1 MGTRRGCFVVGSSET
16 IYSYRFTS
24 FYHVLSIL
32 FLFCLVLT
40 QSFIGSDI
48 SARAIAA
55 AQHNWSRAK
64 HGLKSYPSSSSSSL
78 SSSSNSLPQSSK
90 AGAATD
96 KAKPKSKGGVAVA
109 DSTREAESEGAAMAE
124 DCARF
129 FVADIGDAR
138 IHTAVPMPT
147 MIVTHLPYSDDEA
160 SGMCMCAICVYLHF
174 EILSG

>member
-1 MGTRRGCFVVGSSET
+1 MF
-16 IYSYRFTS
+16 
-24 FYHVLSIL
+24 LSCIVFSL
-32 FLFCLVLT
+32 LLVFCLVHT

-64 HGLKSYPSSSSSSL
+64 HGLKSSPSSSSSYL
-78 SSSSNSLPQSSK
+78 SSSSNTLPQSSK
-90 AGAATD
+90 AGAAAG
-96 KAKPKSKGGVAVA
+96 KAKPKTKGGVAVE
-109 DSTREAESEGAAMAE
+109 DSTREAESEGAANVD

-160 SGMCMCAICVYLHF
+160 SGMCVCARYVCICMLIYCLVDAHAPRHRPY
-174 EILSG
+174 